1 MIREGFRFR
10 VNYVKHQDTKI
21 GTITKFQ
28 IGDKIKDGDGFINYN
43 VTVFQ
48 DLPLSDGDSIKLL
61 KIKSLEVREYTNR
74 NGEQRKSFDMV
85 ADVEIEKATPQATP
99 QVPDDDGSLP
109 FDL

>member
-21 GTITKFQ
+21 GTVTKFQ
-28 IGDKIKDGDGFINYN
+28 IGDKIKDGDGYINYN

-48 DLPLSDGDSIKLL
+48 DLPLSDGDNIKLL
-61 KIKSLEVREYTNR
+61 KISSIEVREYTDR
-74 NGEQRKSFDMV
+74 NGNKRTSHDMV
-85 ADVEIEKATPQATP
+85 AEVSIDNEPRQTRHEEQS
-99 QVPDDDGSLP
+99 DLP